1 MKNKS
6 WHLLVNK
13 MKKII
18 IGSGNKHKI
27 EEIKSFFA
35 DLDLKFEGLNQELE
49 LPEVIEDGK
58 NYKENALKKARQRA
72 QELNEIVL
80 ADDSG
85 LSVEYLDGAPGI
97 YSARFGGEELNDE
110 EKYLKILKL
119 LEGQPQEKRGA
130 AFISVI
136 AVVDPFKNIEIT
148 VKGRC
153 EGIIADKPAG
163 ENGFGYDPIFYLPE
177 YDKTMAQLSQKEKN
191 KISHRGRAL
200 QKMKRELLESYS

>member
-1 MKNKS
+1 MR
-6 WHLLVNK
+6 
-13 MKKII
+13 KIV
-18 IGSGNKHKI
+18 IGSGNQHKI
-27 EEIKSFFA
+27 EEIQAYFS
-35 DLDLKFEGLNQELE
+35 DLDFKFVGLNSELE

-85 LSVEYLDGAPGI
+85 LSVDYLDGAPGI
-97 YSARFGGEELNDE
+97 YSARFGGEGLTDQ
-110 EKYLKILKL
+110 EKYLKILEL
-119 LEGQPQEKRGA
+119 LNGQPLEKRKA

-136 AVVDPFKNIEIT
+136 ALVDPFKNIEIT
-148 VKGRC
+148 VKGKC
-153 EGIIADKPAG
+153 PGVIAEEPAG

-177 YDKTMAQLSQKEKN
+177 YDKTMAQIGQQEKN

-200 QKMKRELLESYS
+200 KKMKREIKQRYK